1 MADISGKAVT
11 VFGGSGF
18 IGRHVVKRLAAEG
31 HVVRVAVRDT
41 DAALYLKVMGK
52 VGHIV
57 PIRCNVC
64 DETEVARAVAGAEW
78 VVNLTGILA
87 PMGRQTFERVH
98 VEGPELL
105 AKTAT
110 KEGVHRLVHMSALG
124 ADANSQSHY
133 ARSKAEGEARVL
145 AAFPKATI
153 LRPSV
158 VFGPED
164 RLFNLFAELA
174 RFSPALPVL
183 GASWCGQE
191 GTLFQPVYVGDVAEA
206 IVNALKRMES
216 EGQTYELGGPEV
228 MSAKAM
234 MENVVKHT
242 GRKRWLVPAP
252 FWLLSLE
259 ATFLGL
265 LPGRP
270 LTLDQVRML
279 WEPNVLSGK
288 AKGLADLGVNAKP
301 AGAILPSYLS
311 RYRLPRPPRTH
322 PA

>member
-1 MADISGKAVT
+1 MADIAGKTVT

-18 IGRHVVKRLAAEG
+18 IGRHLVKRLAGEG
-31 HVVRVAVRDT
+31 HVVRVGVRDV
-41 DAALYLKVMGK
+41 DAALFLKVMGK

-57 PIRCNVC
+57 PIRADVG
-64 DETEVARAVAGAEW
+64 DPVAVAQAVAGSHW

-87 PMGRQTFERVH
+87 PMGRQTFARVH
-98 VEGPELL
+98 VQGAENVAKATAVEGAE
-105 AKTAT
+105 
-110 KEGVHRLVHMSALG
+110 RLVHMSALG
-124 ADANSQSHY
+124 ADAKSHSLY

-145 AAFPKATI
+145 SAFPKATI

-164 RLFNLFAELA
+164 RLFNLFAELS
-174 RFSPALPVL
+174 RFSPVLPVL

-191 GTLFQPVYVGDVAEA
+191 GTQFQPVYVGDVADA
-206 IVNALKRMES
+206 IISALKRS
-216 EGQTYELGGPEV
+216 DAEGQTYELGGPEV
-228 MSAKAM
+228 MSARSM
-234 MENVVKHT
+234 MASIVKHT
-242 GRKRWLVPAP
+242 GRKRWLAPAP
-252 FWLLSLE
+252 YWALSLE

-265 LPGRP
+265 LPGKP

-288 AKGLADLGVNAKP
+288 AKGLADLGVAATP
-301 AGAILPSYLS
+301 VEAILSSYLN
-311 RYRLPRPPRTH
+311 RYRLPKRRRVH